1 MGFNTTNWRNRITGS
16 AGNADCAEAGFG
28 YEQERA
34 LRLRVTDLSGGFL
47 GLLRRSRVP
56 QQFQTGSTGFPVR
69 REAWSKSIRGHV
81 SRLRAKQ
88 NYPAACFMVS
98 IGASPARLS
107 EAISA
112 RLRRVYFCCGCAG
125 A

>member
-81 SRLRAKQ
+81 SRLCAKQ
-88 NYPAACFMVS
+88 NYDPWDFGLSIRAMLAAKSS
-98 IGASPARLS
+98 ILK
-107 EAISA
+107 
-112 RLRRVYFCCGCAG
+112 
-125 A
+125 